1 MTTNLRHIQI
11 KIAGIV
17 TVINN
22 TVMPPIIL
30 AVMELKSKIEFITI
44 LLYIIQTLY
53 EPSVWVTEKFHSN
66 NMDIS
71 SLLQVFACAKL
82 CTLKLC
88 LR

>member
-17 TVINN
+17 TVIKN

-53 EPSVWVTEKFHSN
+53 EPSVWVTEKFHSH

-71 SLLQVFACAKL
+71 SLLQESACGKH
-82 CTLKLC
+82 CTLMMY
-88 LR
+88 